1 MIGGILRSALR
12 GVGHLYPLYSGCGS
26 FANSAKWRAVM
37 AGGPEEAVARIRA
50 TRAKLIVPVG
60 DFVGA
65 AVYSFGDLDPKV
77 TWVARRILRPGD
89 TALDMGANIGLVTMA
104 MADAV
109 GPAGRVESFEPQ
121 PRLAELVRRSAGLNG
136 YRHVTV
142 HEVALG
148 AEDGVAELCI
158 PHENAGR
165 GSIGRMVEAAEVIP
179 VPIRNAGAMLEE
191 LALGSVRFMKMDV
204 EGHEPEIVAGAE
216 GFLRRSP
223 PEAILFE
230 LNSYDGPFGDQPV
243 VGRLLELGY
252 RFAEVPRCLW
262 RMQLRLIDPAS
273 AVQRMANDILAVR
286 HGSSGDAIL
295 AAVNAG

>member
-1 MIGGILRSALR
+1 MRSALR

-26 FANSAKWRAVM
+26 FANSARWRAVM
-37 AGGPEEAVARIRA
+37 AGGPQEAVAGIRA
-50 TRAKLIVPVG
+50 TGARLIVPVG

-109 GPAGRVESFEPQ
+109 GPAGRIEAFEPQ
-121 PRLAELVRRSAGLNG
+121 PRLAEFIRRSAGLNG
-136 YRHVTV
+136 YRQVTV

-148 AEDGVAELCI
+148 SEDGTAELCI
-158 PHENAGR
+158 PHDNAGR
-165 GSIGRMVEAAEVIP
+165 GSLSRSVDAAEVIP
-179 VPIRNAGAMLEE
+179 VPIRNAGPMLDG
-191 LALGSVRFMKMDV
+191 LALGPIRLVKMDV
-204 EGHEPEIVAGAE
+204 EGHEEEIVTGAE
-216 GFLRRSP
+216 DFLRRSP

-230 LNSYDGPFGDQPV
+230 LNSYEGAFRDQPV
-243 VGRLLELGY
+243 VERLLRLGY

-262 RMQLRLIDPAS
+262 RMQLSRIDPAS
-273 AVQRMANDILAVR
+273 ATRRMANDILAVR
-286 HGSSGDAIL
+286 HGPSGDAIL
-295 AAVNAG
+295 TAVNAR